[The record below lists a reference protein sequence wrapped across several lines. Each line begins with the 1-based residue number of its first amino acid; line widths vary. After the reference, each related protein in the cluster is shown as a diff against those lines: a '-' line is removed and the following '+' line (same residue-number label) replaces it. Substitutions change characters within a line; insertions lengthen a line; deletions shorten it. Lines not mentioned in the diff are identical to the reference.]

1 MKAAALNPSLL
12 ARKGGAHP
20 SGLTLLAGR
29 SDRLDASNA
38 GAGAGGCATGVT
50 GADAAEVL
58 GEHPQRGS
66 GPVAKLTL
74 RLDRERHLRLKLVG
88 AHSRRSVQE
97 ILTSALDEYLDR
109 VVPEAFNGRCACLA
123 ASLAGEEPTGCS
135 FGREVLH
142 DPDV

>member
-12 ARKGGAHP
+12 ARKGAAHP

-29 SDRLDASNA
+29 SDRKDGSD
-38 GAGAGGCATGVT
+38 AGAGGCAAHAVGVDST
-50 GADAAEVL
+50 EAL
-58 GEHPQRGS
+58 GEHPHRGS

>member
-1 MKAAALNPSLL
+1 MKAATLNPSLL
-12 ARKGGAHP
+12 ARKGAAHP
-20 SGLTLLAGR
+20 SGVTFLAGR
-29 SDRLDASNA
+29 SDRKDGSDI
-38 GAGAGGCATGVT
+38 GAGASVADVA
-50 GADAAEVL
+50 GANPSEAMGD
-58 GEHPQRGS
+58 HPQRGT

-97 ILTSALDEYLDR
+97 ILTLALDEYLDR

-135 FGREVLH
+135 FGRKVLGES
-142 DPDV
+142 DA